1 MRYHFVFFFFLNQA
15 KTAKTNFL
23 QSLNIKGKLPTSG
36 ALLIKKKLKV
46 RIIKMGGGGK
56 GVSCKAWGPDFE
68 FQDPHSGRKK
78 TGSRVVLTSMYAPWC
93 RNTRK

>member
-1 MRYHFVFFFFLNQA
+1 
-15 KTAKTNFL
+15 
-23 QSLNIKGKLPTSG
+23 
-36 ALLIKKKLKV
+36 
-46 RIIKMGGGGK
+46 MGGGGK